1 MKVVTQG
8 VLLCIFSQCL
18 FGILYLFSI
27 WLQPLSGTDVFAWR
41 MLTMIFG
48 LLLIL
53 FPTIGS
59 YHDNFRKKL
68 DALGFIFTGDIRCG
82 KSILALYVGTAEW

>member
-53 FPTIGS
+53 FPTIGCRS
-59 YHDNFRKKL
+59 LLSLITTTLGKKL
-68 DALGFIFTGDIRCG
+68 DALGFIFYWGH
-82 KSILALYVGTAEW
+82 